1 VSAQSADRL
10 LAVDFAESEADA
22 PSAMAS
28 APWAE
33 AQLGQAEFARLA
45 AFIHDHCGIRCPP
58 GKRTMLEAR
67 LRRRLRALGLGSF
80 VEYCKRVLG
89 PAADRAEIVQMVNEV
104 TTNKTDFFRE
114 AQHFDYLVNHAL
126 PALLDQRV
134 VGSTR
139 PLGLWSAGCSTGEEV
154 YTLAMVLESHSDSR
168 GGLPYGILGSDISTN
183 VLQRAHRAVY
193 DEKLIAPIP
202 FDLRRRFLLQS
213 KDRSSGLVRV
223 VPALRSKVRFA
234 RINLLEE
241 LSVDGPF
248 EVIFCR
254 NVFIYFD
261 RPTQLGIIQ
270 RFCTRLVPGGF
281 LFLGHSD
288 SITGLN
294 VPLTQVA
301 PTVYR
306 KGPERPGR

>member
-1 VSAQSADRL
+1 
-10 LAVDFAESEADA
+10 
-22 PSAMAS
+22 
-28 APWAE
+28 
-33 AQLGQAEFARLA
+33 
-45 AFIHDHCGIRCPP
+45 
-58 GKRTMLEAR
+58 
-67 LRRRLRALGLGSF
+67 
-80 VEYCKRVLG
+80 
-89 PAADRAEIVQMVNEV
+89 
-104 TTNKTDFFRE
+104 
-114 AQHFDYLVNHAL
+114 
-126 PALLDQRV
+126 
-134 VGSTR
+134 
-139 PLGLWSAGCSTGEEV
+139 
-154 YTLAMVLESHSDSR
+154 
-168 GGLPYGILGSDISTN
+168 
-183 VLQRAHRAVY
+183 VY

-261 RPTQLGIIQ
+261 RPTQLAIIQ

-288 SITGLN
+288 SITGLD

-306 KGPERPGR
+306 RGPERPGR